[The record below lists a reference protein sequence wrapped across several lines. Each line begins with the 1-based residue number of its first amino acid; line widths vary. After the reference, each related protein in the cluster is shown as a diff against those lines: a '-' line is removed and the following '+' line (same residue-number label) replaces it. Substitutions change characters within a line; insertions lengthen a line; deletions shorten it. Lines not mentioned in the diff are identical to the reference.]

1 MSLQRHQDGPPRVK
15 LHRRVSLAGSGC
27 AYTGANVS
35 AILRKPS
42 IAVATWSVLVL
53 GLFAW
58 RGDLSLGTPEQREQR
73 AVALKQPEPVVVRR
87 PVTPELPRTQRSGRV
102 FDSMGFLL
110 VGAEVVPTEGTSLK
124 TDADGM
130 FSVDLLRYQTS
141 DLLVRAPGRRHEWL
155 RTSALSPD
163 PLTICMEPSAP
174 WDTLPEPLEPVAKL
188 RGEGAVQG
196 VDRRPLAN
204 AFVNVLGTDC
214 WGVTDETGRFELPLP
229 SLTGRF
235 VVHQLGG
242 EGGLGGLASL
252 SAPFVSPRASGI
264 VPLPTLVGQPA
275 GSIRG
280 TVRTVGGAAIAGLP
294 IEVRGPGGR
303 RRVTTGAGGVFVL
316 SGLVPADYTV
326 EPFAYRGAVGEAV
339 AVKVDRAMVE
349 CDLHLTKIEAA
360 NVRVV
365 DENGAIA
372 VGVWVSSSLHG
383 LRRGI
388 DQAGSDGF
396 VNLPVGA
403 SSKFEV
409 RMADSFASCLVRQYN
424 ADAEPATLVI
434 AQP

>member
-1 MSLQRHQDGPPRVK
+1 MSLGHHRDSSRRAK
-15 LHRRVSLAGSGC
+15 FHRRSSLATWRC
-27 AYTGANVS
+27 VYTAGNL
-35 AILRKPS
+35 ITLLRKPS
-42 IAVATWSVLVL
+42 VAVATWSVLVL

-58 RGDLSLGTPEQREQR
+58 RGDLSLSTPGQH
-73 AVALKQPEPVVVRR
+73 AAAHMQPQPVVVRR
-87 PVTPELPRTQRSGRV
+87 PEAPQLPRTQRSGRV

-110 VGAEVVPTEGTSLK
+110 VGAEVVPADGATLK
-124 TDADGM
+124 TDADGA
-130 FSVDLLRYQTS
+130 FSIDLLRYQAS
-141 DLLVRAPGRRHEWL
+141 DLLVRADGRRHEWL

-174 WDTLPEPLEPVAKL
+174 WDSLPKPLEPAAML
-188 RGEGAVQG
+188 RGEGEVQG

-214 WGVTDETGRFELPLP
+214 WGITDETGRFELPLP
-229 SLTGRF
+229 ATTSMF
-235 VVHQLGG
+235 VVHQPGG
-242 EGGLGGLASL
+242 ENGLGGFAAL
-252 SAPFVSPRASGI
+252 SPPFISPRAHGI
-264 VPLPTLVGQPA
+264 VPLPTLVGERA

-280 TVRTVGGAAIAGLP
+280 TVRTIKGEAIAGLT

-303 RRVTTGAGGVFVL
+303 RRVTSGAGGVFVL

-339 AVKVDRAMVE
+339 EVKVDRPVVA
-349 CDLHLTKIEAA
+349 CDLHLTKIEEAS
-360 NVRVV
+360 VRVV
-365 DENGAIA
+365 DENGALA

-383 LRRGI
+383 LRRGV

-396 VNLPVGA
+396 VSLPVGA

-409 RMADSFASCLVRQYN
+409 RMADSFVSCLVRQYN

>member
-1 MSLQRHQDGPPRVK
+1 
-15 LHRRVSLAGSGC
+15 
-27 AYTGANVS
+27 
-35 AILRKPS
+35 
-42 IAVATWSVLVL
+42 
-53 GLFAW
+53 
-58 RGDLSLGTPEQREQR
+58 
-73 AVALKQPEPVVVRR
+73 
-87 PVTPELPRTQRSGRV
+87 VTPELPRTQRSGRV

-110 VGAEVVPTEGTSLK
+110 VGAEVVPTEGASLK
-124 TDADGM
+124 TDADGA
-130 FSVDLLRYQTS
+130 FSVDLLRYQSS
-141 DLLVRAPGRRHEWL
+141 DLLVRANGRRHEWL

-174 WDTLPEPLEPVAKL
+174 WDALPSPLEPAAML
-188 RGEGAVQG
+188 RGEGEVQG

-229 SLTGRF
+229 ATTSRF
-235 VVHQLGG
+235 VVHRPGG
-242 EGGLGGLASL
+242 EDGLGGFAGL
-252 SAPFVSPRASGI
+252 SSPFVSPRDQGI
-264 VPLPTLVGQPA
+264 VPLPTLVGERA

-280 TVRTVGGAAIAGLP
+280 TVRTMDGQAIAGLP
-294 IEVRGPGGR
+294 VEVRGPGGR

-316 SGLVPADYTV
+316 SGLIPADYMV

-339 AVKVDRAMVE
+339 AVKVDRAVVA
-349 CDLHLTKIEAA
+349 CDLHLTQIEAA

-365 DENGAIA
+365 DESGAIA

-383 LRRGI
+383 LRRGV
-388 DQAGSDGF
+388 DQSGSDGF

-403 SSKFEV
+403 SSEFEV

>member
-1 MSLQRHQDGPPRVK
+1 
-15 LHRRVSLAGSGC
+15 
-27 AYTGANVS
+27 
-35 AILRKPS
+35 
-42 IAVATWSVLVL
+42 VL
-53 GLFAW
+53 GLFVW
-58 RGDLSLGTPEQREQR
+58 RGDLSLAPPDQH
-73 AVALKQPEPVVVRR
+73 VAARKQPKPVVVRR
-87 PVTPELPRTQRSGRV
+87 PEAPQLPRTQRSGRV

-110 VGAEVVPTEGTSLK
+110 VGAEVVPTEGATLK
-124 TDADGM
+124 TDADGA
-130 FSVDLLRYQTS
+130 FSVDLLRYQSS
-141 DLLVRAPGRRHEWL
+141 DLLVRADGQRHEWL

-163 PLTICMEPSAP
+163 PLAIYMEPSAP
-174 WDTLPEPLEPVAKL
+174 WDASPKPLEPAAML
-188 RGEGAVQG
+188 RGEGEVQG
-196 VDRRPLAN
+196 TDHRPLVN

-214 WGVTDETGRFELPLP
+214 WGMTDETGRFELPLP
-229 SLTGRF
+229 STTSTF
-235 VVHQLGG
+235 VVHQPGG
-242 EGGLGGLASL
+242 ENGLGGFAAL
-252 SAPFVSPRASGI
+252 SSPFVSPRAQGI
-264 VPLPTLVGQPA
+264 VPLPPLIGERA

-280 TVRTVGGAAIAGLP
+280 AARTTNGDAIAGLTVE
-294 IEVRGPGGR
+294 IRGPGGR

-316 SGLVPADYTV
+316 SGLVPANYTV

-339 AVKVDRAMVE
+339 EVKVDREVVD
-349 CDLHLTKIEAA
+349 CDLHLAKIEEA

-365 DENGAIA
+365 NENGALA

-409 RMADSFASCLVRQYN
+409 RMADSFVNCLVCQYN

>member
-1 MSLQRHQDGPPRVK
+1 MS
-15 LHRRVSLAGSGC
+15 
-27 AYTGANVS
+27 T
-35 AILRKPS
+35 ILRKPS
-42 IAVATWSVLVL
+42 VAVATWSVLVL

-58 RGDLSLGTPEQREQR
+58 RGDLSLGTPQQREQR
-73 AVALKQPEPVVVRR
+73 AAARKQPELVVVRR
-87 PVTPELPRTQRSGRV
+87 TEAPQLPRTQRSGRV

-110 VGAEVVPTEGTSLK
+110 VGAEVVPNEGASRK
-124 TDADGM
+124 TDADGS
-130 FSVDLLRYQTS
+130 FSIDLLRYQAS
-141 DLLVRAPGRRHEWL
+141 DLLVRADGRRHEWL

-174 WDTLPEPLEPVAKL
+174 WDSLATPPEPSAQL
-188 RGEGAVQG
+188 RGEGEVQG

-214 WGVTDETGRFELPLP
+214 WGVTDEAGRFELPLP
-229 SLTGRF
+229 KTTSRF
-235 VVHQLGG
+235 VVHQPGG
-242 EGGLGGLASL
+242 GDGLGGFAAL
-252 SAPFVSPRASGI
+252 SSPFVSPRASGI
-264 VPLPTLVGQPA
+264 VPLPTLVGERA

-280 TVRTVGGAAIAGLP
+280 TARTMDGKAIAGLP

-303 RRVTTGAGGVFVL
+303 RCVTTGPGGVFVL

-339 AVKVDRAMVE
+339 AITVDRPVVE
-349 CDLHLTKIEAA
+349 CDLHLTQIEAA
-360 NVRVV
+360 KVRVV

-372 VGVWVSSSLHG
+372 VGVWVCSSLNG
-383 LRRGI
+383 LRRGVA
-388 DQAGSDGF
+388 QAGSDGF

-403 SSKFEV
+403 LSEFEV
-409 RMADSFASCLVRQYN
+409 RMDNSSFVSCLVRQYN